1 MLQCL
6 LKKVNS
12 QLTANLESPASVPAP
27 CLAAAH
33 VEEMG
38 EKVKPQSLIG
48 EELVMSLRVS

>member
-38 EKVKPQSLIG
+38 EKLKPQSLIG